1 MNFLTLRYT
10 MKRMWHFEKLS
21 FCIPTKNTK
30 LISQL
35 TRNRRRLF
43 CSDSSNDGV
52 TLKHQINPKPKIKL
66 KSIDINPIYDGEDI
80 DSRQKE
86 KENALQYNKNIQ
98 AAIYATKLG
107 AVANL
112 ALASTKGMAGVMVS
126 STALIA
132 GNPFIFI
139 SLLLKFSFKS
149 CSFQMLQTVSV
160 IFFAMQLSTTL

>member
-1 MNFLTLRYT
+1 
-10 MKRMWHFEKLS
+10 MKRMWHFDKLS
-21 FCIPTKNTK
+21 FCIPTKQKTK

-43 CSDSSNDGV
+43 CSDSSNDGAIV
-52 TLKHQINPKPKIKL
+52 KHQINPKPKIKL
-66 KSIDINPIYDGEDI
+66 KSVDINPIYDGEDI

-107 AVANL
+107 AFANL

-132 GNPFIFI
+132 GNPYILFLCF
-139 SLLLKFSFKS
+139 KFSFKS
-149 CSFQMLQTVSV
+149 FSFQMLQTVSV

>member
-1 MNFLTLRYT
+1 
-10 MKRMWHFEKLS
+10 MKIRMWHFDKLC

-52 TLKHQINPKPKIKL
+52 TVKHQINPKPKIKL

-132 GNPFIFI
+132 GNPSIFI
-139 SLLLKFSFKS
+139 SLLKNFL
-149 CSFQMLQTVSV
+149 
-160 IFFAMQLSTTL
+160 